1 MDLELSNFVRDFLDL
16 VTNYGKS
23 RIEKKKRKE
32 KKRKERKKEKKRKTS
47 WICHQIHVFF
57 LFCFV
62 VYFVL
67 FCRGVG
73 YVSIMVSFVIMIRNS
88 LIQMQVINSLYIF
101 VHPHLPVKYHCTYTW
116 VDISSLKTKD
126 RGTGSQKHTGLCSS
140 GVLILLRD
148 RQVRRYCDGR
158 LENCIEKFM
167 SGLNF

>member
-1 MDLELSNFVRDFLDL
+1 MSDNFCEIFDNGMDLELRNFVRNLL
-16 VTNYGKS
+16 VLVANYWKS
-23 RIEKKKRKE
+23 RIEKEE
-32 KKRKERKKEKKRKTS
+32 KIYLMDLPPNS
-47 WICHQIHVFF
+47 HF
-57 LFCFV
+57 LFVCFW
-62 VYFVL
+62 
-67 FCRGVG
+67 RVG
-73 YVSIMVSFVIMIRNS
+73 YVSIMVSFVIIIRKS

-116 VDISSLKTKD
+116 VDISSVKTKD
-126 RGTGSQKHTGLCSS
+126 RGTGSQKHTGLRSS